1 MLPIV
6 APLIDDIRV
15 VIYAKARIIIYSL
28 IVLATVIKSVNYDR
42 TVIMIINYDCKT
54 FIVQATGLGSQT
66 EDLKN
71 ADFFPTLKLFAINAI
86 KLFFSVTIP

>member
-6 APLIDDIRV
+6 VSLIDDARV
-15 VIYAKARIIIYSL
+15 ARIVIYSF
-28 IVLATVIKSVNYDR
+28 IVLATVIKISNYHC
-42 TVIMIINYDCKT
+42 TVIMIINYNCKT

-71 ADFFPTLKLFAINAI
+71 ADFFPTLKLFGINVI
-86 KLFFSVTIP
+86 KLTIP